1 MIIAICAATP
11 FQSLNAVNLAM
22 HSLDS
27 DVRKILFYRNYS
39 STTDKILQRILQY
52 SLFDEVYE
60 YDLVKKD
67 NKLLYL
73 LRTLKMH
80 MIRFFAME

>member
-39 STTDKILQRILQY
+39 STTDKILQRIY
-52 SLFDEVYE
+52 SIH
-60 YDLVKKD
+60 
-67 NKLLYL
+67 YL
-73 LRTLKMH
+73 TRYMS
-80 MIRFFAME
+80 MI

>member
-27 DVRKILFYRNYS
+27 DVR
-39 STTDKILQRILQY
+39 
-52 SLFDEVYE
+52 
-60 YDLVKKD
+60 
-67 NKLLYL
+67 
-73 LRTLKMH
+73 
-80 MIRFFAME
+80 